1 MSSFCNSVEGFGGTA
16 DSSQFVR
23 PTGQRRRE
31 RALFRSPPIKEVL
44 KNNHTR
50 GAEGRWALAAA
61 AIAPF
66 EVELLSLAQFSGR
79 MMVWRELQALRGRER
94 EEERQPHLTF
104 YECCHC
110 RATAGRKKE
119 RKKEERTAAFFF
131 CNLIASLRNVN
142 RLPAIPLKTRPRL
155 TPSLFW
161 HARRVE
167 PPRFTPVSNETH
179 FVPQMHHICFA
190 LISGCNT
197 FVLLSF

>member
-1 MSSFCNSVEGFGGTA
+1 M
-16 DSSQFVR
+16 
-23 PTGQRRRE
+23 PW
-31 RALFRSPPIKEVL
+31 
-44 KNNHTR
+44 
-50 GAEGRWALAAA
+50 RWALA

-79 MMVWRELQALRGRER
+79 MMVWRELRGERGAPTTFDFLRVL
-94 EEERQPHLTF
+94 PPPLPLPD
-104 YECCHC
+104 
-110 RATAGRKKE
+110 E

-167 PPRFTPVSNETH
+167 PPSRFTRVSNETH
-179 FVPQMHHICFA
+179 VVPPLFSNASHLFCPYFRMQHICFA
-190 LISGCNT
+190 LPFNG
-197 FVLLSF
+197 F